1 MAELNDLR
9 LFYGSDRRVGSPAVA
24 RRLLA
29 FKRVA
34 NETSRSA
41 LYVTGMTKAAAERL
55 QTFAAQNGVTL
66 WREPRLR
73 RRPKV
78 AVQVNATLITRF
90 VKEFGLR
97 EGQVLSARGLTEGGA
112 VLLDEALNEDGSRT
126 MSLAASGASWSVRTR
141 CPVEEASASLALEW
155 HDDDRHDER
164 DEIQSRISQL
174 YTGTVA
180 SLSKAWGKP
189 ARIDS
194 DGKTQWNFPRTT
206 IHLRLELSDMFAA
219 LSVDVRARVKPAA
232 KVRASRVSRRA
243 KP

>member
-78 AVQVNATLITRF
+78 AAEVNATLITRF

-97 EGQVLSARGLTEGGA
+97 EGQVLSARSLTEGGA

-126 MSLAASGASWSVRTR
+126 MSLAASGASWSVRTK
-141 CPVEEASASLALEW
+141 CPVEEASATLALEW
-155 HDDDRHDER
+155 HDDDRRDER

-174 YTGTVA
+174 YTSTVA

-189 ARIDS
+189 ARLS

-206 IHLRLELSDMFAA
+206 IHLRLDLSDMFAE
-219 LSVDVRARVKPAA
+219 LSVDARARVKQAA
-232 KVRASRVSRRA
+232 KVSRISRRA
-243 KP
+243 KR